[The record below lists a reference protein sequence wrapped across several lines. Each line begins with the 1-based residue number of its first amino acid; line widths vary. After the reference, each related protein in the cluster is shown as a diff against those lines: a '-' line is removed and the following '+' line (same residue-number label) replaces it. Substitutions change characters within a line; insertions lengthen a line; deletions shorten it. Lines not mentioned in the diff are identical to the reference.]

1 MSDSL
6 HDALRLLKDDNL
18 VWSDDFESIRKH
30 LVQLLVLIDQSGSH
44 LFDEPVDGIIAALSS
59 PELTVPE
66 PLEKWVMD
74 SSRTLGVYSQVAG
87 KSKQTADAIR
97 KLFGII

>member
-6 HDALRLLKDDNL
+6 SDALRLLRDKNL
-18 VWSDDFESIRKH
+18 VWSDDFEAIREQ
-30 LVQLLVLIDQSGSH
+30 LIQLLVLIDQSGSH
-44 LFDEPVDGIIAALSS
+44 VFDEPLDELISALTS
-59 PELTVPE
+59 PEPSVPE
-66 PLEKWVMD
+66 PFEKWVMD
-74 SSRTLGVYSQVAG
+74 SARTLGVYRQVAG